1 MINKLLIFTLCSI
14 SISLFSMQPAKKQSY
29 AKKLHLT
36 SKKSK
41 KLKYTKDQQIFRC
54 LYQAQPALYKD
65 LNIYLQ
71 DAFKA
76 LKNKEYEKARAFF
89 LSVILDSQTMSQII
103 IMSPA
108 FDEEFKKFFTSEII
122 TLFEKAAALD
132 SLLDR
137 GLALSNLGQ
146 LYQRG
151 LMKKKDKSPA
161 REKDMEKAIHY
172 YKLSAEQGN
181 ADGQFKLGDMYRKH
195 NTAEALKLYRL
206 SAEQGHPEAQRELG
220 RIYEKG
226 VLVARNLKEAVHW
239 YRLAAKK
246 GDVWAQFELAYI
258 YDRARNYESAVRW
271 YSACI
276 AQGFEAPKKRLEEI
290 IQYMGQD

>member
-1 MINKLLIFTLCSI
+1 M
-14 SISLFSMQPAKKQSY
+14 SLFSMQPAKKQSY
-29 AKKLHLT
+29 SKRLHLT

-41 KLKYTKDQQIFRC
+41 KSKLTKDQQIFGY
-54 LYQAQPALYKD
+54 LYQAQPALYRD
-65 LNIYLQ
+65 LNFHIVKLFRNIYLS

-89 LSVILDSQTMSQII
+89 LSIMLDSRIMSQII
-103 IMSPA
+103 IMRPA
-108 FDEEFKKFFTSEII
+108 YDEDFTEFFTSELI

-146 LYQRG
+146 LYQSG
-151 LMKKKDKSPA
+151 LMKKKDKSPS
-161 REKDMEKAIHY
+161 REKNMEKALHY
-172 YKLSAEQGN
+172 YKLSAKQGN
-181 ADGQFKLGDMYRKH
+181 ADGQFKLGYMYRKH
-195 NTAEALKLYRL
+195 NTAEALYFYRL

-226 VLVARNLKEAVHW
+226 VVVARNLKEAVHW

-258 YDRARNYESAVRW
+258 YDRAQNYERAVYW
-271 YSACI
+271 YGVCI
-276 AQGFEAPKKRLEEI
+276 AQGFDIPKGRREYI
-290 IQYMGQD
+290 IQNKLGQD